1 MKAGRN
7 ILLHE
12 LFRRREAQERVYAP
26 LGDMLPEAAGQV
38 EMTFYVV
45 AMPEQSG
52 KMSND
57 FRQLGESFPCG
68 FRTNA

>member
-1 MKAGRN
+1 
-7 ILLHE
+7 
-12 LFRRREAQERVYAP
+12 
-26 LGDMLPEAAGQV
+26 MLPEAAGQV

-57 FRQLGESFPCG
+57 FRQLGESFLVDFGQMPE
-68 FRTNA
+68 AAE

>member
-1 MKAGRN
+1 MR
-7 ILLHE
+7 L
-12 LFRRREAQERVYAP
+12 

-57 FRQLGESFPCG
+57 FQQLGESFLVDFGQMPE
-68 FRTNA
+68 AAE